1 MDAAPQLSGGRLPRL
16 PQQLP
21 RSLLFAACAA
31 VLVLGVAVTGL
42 LILAIQNP
50 ASPLGAWLAQL
61 LLASKLLPFVII
73 ALLGLTVYVYWRE
86 RTVIANSLLGLML
99 FQAVL
104 AIGMMLT
111 MLLWVVNTNVVSRF
125 DEAVDDSVAIS
136 DSLGD
141 SLLAQARREL
151 AGIGGLAVAAAQDAA
166 VADEGRLL
174 DGLRSRHSLELVAIF
189 DAGGRLERV
198 APVAAVIGDLTPIVM
213 QRVHQGLAAPPL
225 LGDEAEDA
233 LHLVQVER
241 IEPRELGQAER
252 YLWLEARLPAATGA
266 DILALEQVSQ
276 AYKAARSLRAGVEQA
291 IYIVCYNIVSMLLL
305 LAIGM
310 SIYTGSQLGRRLGV
324 LSDSMRKIAAMDFP
338 QGGAPVTK
346 NDEVTAV
353 ARSFNDMVA
362 RVSDLL
368 KREQN
373 TRQEIEAIQDKL
385 DAGVLVVDG
394 AGRVQRSNV
403 VAASLLGIP
412 SLEQAGTLKSLER
425 DYPELAELC
434 QLVSDSASEHNK
446 EIKIGERKLWLRII
460 PRAAGSTTRIVML
473 TDLSDALA
481 YEELRTRQ
489 EAFGYTLHGLK
500 NPLQPLMYHA
510 DALGKLAQKLPP
522 GEVGEELTRRSAAI
536 THNIDRINDQIDS
549 MRPMAEETKRMYRP
563 LDLNASVE
571 RFLKHRQDT
580 PLEVVTELGAQ
591 LPLIHY
597 VENELEDALENLY
610 RNANEQFEVNEIEPR
625 ELIIKTRKSEGMVE
639 LVFED
644 NAGGVPERY
653 QSEIFKPH
661 MSRKIKGQGLGLAR
675 VHKEIQA
682 AGGSIEVDNIQSAR
696 GPGAR
701 FTVRFRMAA

>member
-31 VLVLGVAVTGL
+31 VLVLGVVVTGL

-225 LGDEAEDA
+225 LEDAAQDA

-266 DILALEQVSQ
+266 DIRALDQVSQ

-353 ARSFNDMVA
+353 ARSFNEMVA
-362 RVSDLL
+362 RVSNLL

-385 DAGVLVVDG
+385 DAGVLVIDS
-394 AGRVQRSNV
+394 AGRLQRSN
-403 VAASLLGIP
+403 AAAATLLEVP
-412 SLEQAGTLKSLER
+412 ALEQAVTLKSLGR
-425 DYPELAELC
+425 DWPKLAELC
-434 QLVSDSASEHNK
+434 EIVSNSVTEHNS

-460 PRAAGSTTRIVML
+460 PHKADTEARIVML

-481 YEELRTRQ
+481 YEELRARQ
-489 EAFGYTLHGLK
+489 EVFSYTLHGLK
-500 NPLQPLMYHA
+500 NPLQPLLYHA
-510 DALGKLAQKLPP
+510 DALGKLSKKMPS
-522 GEVGEELTRRSAAI
+522 GEIGEELARRSEAI
-536 THNIDRINDQIDS
+536 THNINRINKQIDV
-549 MRPMAEETKRMYRP
+549 MHQMTGKTKRFYQS
-563 LDLNASVE
+563 LDLNA
-571 RFLKHRQDT
+571 RIKHFLTYTK
-580 PLEVVTELGAQ
+580 PSPVKVITELDVQ
-591 LPLIHY
+591 LPLVY
-597 VENELEDALENLY
+597 YDDNELDDALENLHG
-610 RNANEQFEVNEIEPR
+610 NAVEQFENNGIEPR
-625 ELIIKTRKSEGMVE
+625 ELIIKTRKFGDMVE
-639 LVFED
+639 LIFED

-661 MSRKIKGQGLGLAR
+661 MSRKSAGRGLGLAR
-675 VHKEIQA
+675 ISKEIKD

-701 FTVRFRMAA
+701 FTLRFRTAA